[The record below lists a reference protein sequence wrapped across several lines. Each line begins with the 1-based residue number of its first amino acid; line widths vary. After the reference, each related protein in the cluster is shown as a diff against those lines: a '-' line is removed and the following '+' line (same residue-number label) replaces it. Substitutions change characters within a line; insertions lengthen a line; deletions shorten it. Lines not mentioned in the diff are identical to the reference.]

1 MDFARMPADFIRL
14 YSLQCACAPSQLSDW
29 SEAYRQK
36 PPNVDGVDCFV
47 FTFDSDG
54 YGVAAGYT
62 VGTALSM
69 RGSADGYAGFYIYG
83 NRKGTEK
90 GGA

>member
-36 PPNVDGVDCFV
+36 PPNVDGADCFV